1 MKLIKIFFTLI
12 FLYTLLGIPY
22 SFANS
27 LYPAINEVKLPQ
39 GQRAIAMV
47 TFENKEERDTEILLS
62 VYEYN
67 PKTDEIIKD
76 SRNNFLKVDTD
87 TFVVKAKEKKEIP
100 YEIVPVSNLQL
111 GTYFNILVLTE
122 VSSTKDVYIDKGIS
136 QLVVLHVVDPYGEV
150 QGVTTSDYSVRIDVV
165 QKGIPFLTP
174 VELRYTIVNNS
185 KYVITPG
192 GRLEIFNKRSNY
204 KPEYIYVNQEKTRL
218 YPGEKIEKKVSVK
231 NWNFSDLFSER
242 IVIGNISSGLD
253 SSVKTVQTTINSYV
267 YEILGVLTIGIV
279 TILLIKSLKEDT
291 KKKSKTSS

>member
-12 FLYTLLGIPY
+12 FLYTLLGIPS

-39 GQRAIAMV
+39 GQRTITTV
-47 TFENKEERDTEILLS
+47 TYENKEARDIEILLS
-62 VYEYN
+62 TYEYN
-67 PKTDEIIKD
+67 PRTDEIIKD
-76 SRNNFLKVDTD
+76 SRNIFLKVDTD
-87 TFVVKAKEKKEIP
+87 TFVIKAKEKKDIP
-100 YEIVPVSNLQL
+100 YEIVPLSNLEL

-136 QLVVLHVVDPYGEV
+136 QLIVLHVVDPYGEV
-150 QGVTTSDYSVRIDVV
+150 QGITTSDYSVKIDVL

-174 VELRYTIVNNS
+174 VELKYTIVNNS
-185 KYVITPG
+185 KYVITPI

-204 KPEYIYVNQEKTRL
+204 KPEYIYINQEKIRL

-231 NWNFSDLFSER
+231 NWHFSDIFSER

-253 SSVKTVQTTINSYV
+253 NSVKTVQTTINSYV
-267 YEILGVLTIGIV
+267 YEILGILTIGIV
-279 TILLIKSLKEDT
+279 TILLIKSLKEDS
-291 KKKSKTSS
+291 KKKSKTS